1 MTSPLPKNIHFVG
14 IGGIGMSGIAEL
26 LINLEY
32 NISGSDVSSSDT
44 TKRLESLGAKIFLG
58 HHSTNINDAQLVVTS
73 SAIRPDNPEVLEA
86 KKLGIQII
94 PRAEMLSEL
103 MRVKEGIAIAGMH
116 GKTTTTS
123 LVGTILAHAGLDPT
137 IVVGGK
143 LNALGSNAKLGT
155 GKYLVAEADESD
167 RSFLLLSPKM
177 SVVTNIDME
186 HLDHYKNLDEI
197 KETFLKFLSRLPKDG
212 TAFLCIDNSDVK
224 NLIPKLKSKVITYGI
239 SPNAE
244 YRATEIK
251 YNGIN
256 SSYKCLRSNK
266 SLGSITLPMPG
277 EHNVVNSLA
286 AIAVAIELGVPFQ
299 KIADGLKGF
308 RGVQRR
314 FTIKGEFRDVIVID
328 DYGHHPT
335 EIRAIIEATKHAYPS
350 QRMVLA
356 FQPHRYS
363 RTKDLFSEFV
373 KCFDGVDVLLL
384 TEIYPASEDPIPG
397 ITGKA
402 LIDAIIS
409 RGHKCA
415 LFCANRVDIPK
426 TLWPLLKKK
435 DIVITMG
442 AGDISKTGPEILNLL
457 EEKGLPVS

>member
-26 LINLEY
+26 LINLGY

-58 HHSTNINDAQLVVTS
+58 HHSINVNNIELVVTS
-73 SAIRPDNPEVLEA
+73 SAIRQDNPEVLEA
-86 KKLGIQII
+86 KKKGIKII

-123 LVGTILAHAGLDPT
+123 LVGTILAWADLDPT

-143 LNALGSNAKLGT
+143 LNALGSNAKLGK

-177 SVVTNIDME
+177 AIVTNIDME

-212 TAFLCIDNSDVK
+212 TAVLCIDNLEVK
-224 NLIPKLKSKVITYGI
+224 SLIPKLKSKIITYGI
-239 SPNAE
+239 SKEAE
-244 YRATEIK
+244 YRAVEIK

-256 SSYKCLRSNK
+256 SSYECFRNNN

-277 EHNVVNSLA
+277 VHNVTNSLA
-286 AIAVAIELGVPFQ
+286 AIAIARELEIPFH
-299 KIADGLKGF
+299 KIAEGLKEF

-314 FTIKGEFRDVIVID
+314 FTIKGIYKDVVVID

-335 EIRAIIEATKHAYPS
+335 EIRAIIEATKLSYPA
-350 QRMVLA
+350 QRIVLV

-363 RTKDLFSEFV
+363 RTKDLFAEFV
-373 KCFDGVDVLLL
+373 KCFDGVDILML

-397 ITGKA
+397 ITGKN
-402 LIDAIIS
+402 LIDAIIN
-409 RGHKCA
+409 RGHKSA

-426 TLWPLLKKK
+426 TLWPLLKKN

-442 AGDISKTGPEILNLL
+442 AGDISKTGPEIIKLL
-457 EEKGLPVS
+457 EEKGLSS

>member
-26 LINLEY
+26 LINLGY
-32 NISGSDVSSSDT
+32 NISGSDVSSSDI
-44 TKRLESLGAKIFLG
+44 TKRLEGLGAKIFLG
-58 HHSTNINDAQLVVTS
+58 HHSTNINDAKLVVTS
-73 SAIRPDNPEVLEA
+73 SAIKQDNPEVLEA
-86 KKLGIQII
+86 KKRRIQVI

-123 LVGTILAHAGLDPT
+123 LVGTILAYAGLDPT

-143 LNALGSNAKLGT
+143 LNALGSNAKLGG

-177 SVVTNIDME
+177 AVVTNIDME
-186 HLDHYKNLDEI
+186 HLDHYKDLAEI
-197 KETFLKFLSRLPKDG
+197 KEAFLKFLSRLPKNG
-212 TAFLCIDNSDVK
+212 TAVLCIDNQDVRS
-224 NLIPKLKSKVITYGI
+224 LIPKIDSSVITYGI
-239 SPNAE
+239 SPEAE
-244 YRATEIK
+244 YRASDIK
-251 YNGIN
+251 YNGVIT
-256 SSYKCLRSNK
+256 SYKCYRKKDL
-266 SLGSITLPMPG
+266 LGSITLPMPG
-277 EHNVVNSLA
+277 VHNVTNSLA
-286 AIAVAIELGVPFQ
+286 AIAVAIALGIPFQ
-299 KIADGLKGF
+299 KIKDGLKEF

-314 FTIKGEFRDVIVID
+314 FTIKGEFKDVVVID

-335 EIRAIIEATKHAYPS
+335 EIRAIIQATKTAYPS
-350 QRMVLA
+350 QRIVLA

-363 RTKDLFSEFV
+363 RTKSLFSEFT
-373 KCFDGVDVLLL
+373 KCFDGVDILLL
-384 TEIYPASEDPIPG
+384 SEIYPASEDPIPG

-402 LIDAIIS
+402 LIEAIGK

-415 LFCANRVDIPK
+415 LYCANRVDIPK
-426 TLWPLLKKK
+426 TLWPLLKKN

-457 EEKGLPVS
+457 EEKGLPS